1 MDEKKTPAPDEEK
14 EKEVKPEG
22 ETEQTEPETEGAAA
36 TDDAQADENG
46 EGAAAEP
53 GQAEQ
58 PAEEAPAEEQMPA
71 EEPVPDTSAELEQL
85 RAENARLK
93 AQLEAHGAGFKT
105 EYIED
110 AVLIAEN
117 AAKRDGTT
125 ITEALQAVAKK
136 YPEWKHAAD
145 DKSKGGFKVGAEAP
159 KEDKAA
165 EDDMLDRAFGIR
177 RKK

>member
-1 MDEKKTPAPDEEK
+1 MDEKKIPAPDEEK
-14 EKEVKPEG
+14 EKDNKPEG
-22 ETEQTEPETEGAAA
+22 ETVTEPETDEPAS
-36 TDDAQADENG
+36 DDKQAEENG

-53 GQAEQ
+53 EQ
-58 PAEEAPAEEQMPA
+58 PEQTEAEADADA
-71 EEPVPDTSAELEQL
+71 EPVEDPSTELEQL
-85 RAENARLK
+85 RAENASLK
-93 AQLEAHGAGFKT
+93 AQLEAHGAGFKA

-145 DKSKGGFKVGAEAP
+145 DKTKGGFKVGAEAP
-159 KEDKAA
+159 REDKAA